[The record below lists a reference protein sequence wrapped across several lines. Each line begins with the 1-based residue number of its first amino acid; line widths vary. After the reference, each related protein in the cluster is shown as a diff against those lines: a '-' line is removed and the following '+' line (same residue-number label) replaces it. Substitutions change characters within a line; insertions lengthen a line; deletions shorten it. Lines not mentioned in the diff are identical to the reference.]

1 MLTDAKCR
9 ATKPTGKAY
18 KLSDS
23 RGLYL
28 FVTATGYRSWRWKY
42 RLRGKERA
50 LVLGAYPD
58 MPLSRARDA
67 RDAAALMLRDGQDPS
82 LVKKRGA
89 PIGTPTLKQ
98 LAEDWIGVQKATW
111 VPRHA
116 RDVQRSLE
124 RDVFP
129 VLGEALITEI
139 TPPDVLRLL
148 RAIESRPAIETAH
161 RVCQRLEVV
170 FAFGIASGQSSGNPA
185 AEVHAA
191 LKPVKRGRQPA
202 LRNLQEAQQL
212 LLESEKQPGQPLVK
226 IASRLL
232 ALTAVRPGVIRLAQ
246 PDELEDLDGA
256 APIWRIPAE
265 KMKLSL
271 ERKNDAAFEFV
282 VPLSRQAVELFK
294 LAIRLTKPGPYL
306 FPNLRHAH
314 RPMSDAAI
322 GTMYN
327 RLSEFRGRHVPHGWR
342 STFSTAMNELA
353 ERENRPGDQAV
364 IDLMLAHK
372 PKGVEF
378 AYNRAA
384 YMPRRREIAQLW
396 ADMLTDGL
404 PAPDTLLDLPRR

>member
-1 MLTDAKCR
+1 MAEWFKAAVLKTAVGASSPWVRIPPPPPTTICALPQLIAGQPFSPAFSLQTLSQPIAIHIGVSQMFWGHFAGTTPGSWGYHVLTDAKCR
-9 ATKPTGKAY
+9 AAKPTGKAY

-28 FVTATGYRSWRWKY
+28 FVTATGYRSWRCKY

-67 RDAAALMLRDGQDPS
+67 RDAAAPMLRDGQDPS

-89 PIGTPTLKQ
+89 PTGTPTLKQ

-116 RDVQRSLE
+116 RDVLRSLE

-246 PDELEDLDGA
+246 PDELEDLDGT
-256 APIWRIPAE
+256 API
-265 KMKLSL
+265 
-271 ERKNDAAFEFV
+271 
-282 VPLSRQAVELFK
+282 
-294 LAIRLTKPGPYL
+294 
-306 FPNLRHAH
+306 
-314 RPMSDAAI
+314 
-322 GTMYN
+322 
-327 RLSEFRGRHVPHGWR
+327 
-342 STFSTAMNELA
+342 
-353 ERENRPGDQAV
+353 
-364 IDLMLAHK
+364 
-372 PKGVEF
+372 
-378 AYNRAA
+378 
-384 YMPRRREIAQLW
+384 
-396 ADMLTDGL
+396 
-404 PAPDTLLDLPRR
+404 